1 LIAGIISYIVLNTT
15 AWVIEKVSGGRITP
29 YAKEIK
35 DSWTWRIPGGF
46 FPRWLVRLFQG
57 KAKFWESSSIHG
69 EDEYGMTGPASKEP
83 NNSPP
88 PPIEADVEPIVK
100 RK

>member
-1 LIAGIISYIVLNTT
+1 LIAGIISYTVLNTT

-35 DSWTWRIPGGF
+35 DPWTWRIPGGF

-57 KAKFWESSSIHG
+57 KAKFWESSSIYG
-69 EDEYGMTGPASKEP
+69 EGEYGMTVPAPKKP
-83 NNSPP
+83 NSSLTPP
-88 PPIEADVEPIVK
+88 PEVDVEPTAK
-100 RK
+100 RE